1 MFPRE
6 SYIEKLRA
14 LDASDL
20 VKIITGVRRCGK
32 SSIMRLVQADLIE
45 AGLPEDKILYL
56 DLELMS
62 NEPLT
67 RKAAFAA
74 AVKDRV
80 EQSGITHLFVDEVQE
95 LETWAK
101 TINAIRAEYN
111 LDIYVTGSNARMFA
125 GESITYLSG
134 RYVTVEVYPLSL
146 KEFCLFKG
154 MESPTRTEAEAA
166 YADYVRWGG
175 FPAVAAAPNDE
186 LRDALLDGIYASVFM
201 RDIVLRGGIRN
212 EAAFKRVAEFTL
224 DNLGNQTSAA
234 AIGRALKSGGHT
246 VTGETIDS
254 YLDLMC
260 LAYLLYRCQRY
271 DIRGKELLKTNG
283 KYYAVDM
290 GLRNH
295 ALGNPNGNFGHVT
308 ENVVYLELKRR
319 GFEVQVGTMPQNEV
333 DFVARRADARAYVQV
348 SETVLDPETLE
359 REIAPF
365 AKLKDGYPRVLITK
379 DAADYSQGGI
389 THLNLYDFLLG
400 ATW

>member
-1 MFPRE
+1 MIPRIA
-6 SYIEKLRA
+6 YIEKLQA

-32 SSIMRLVQADLIE
+32 SSIMQMMRESILKS
-45 AGLPEDKILYL
+45 GTPEEKVIYL
-56 DLELMS
+56 DLERLS

-67 RKAAFAA
+67 QKANFIA
-74 AVKDRV
+74 AVKERV
-80 EQSGITHLFVDEVQE
+80 ERSQATHLFVDEVQE
-95 LETWAK
+95 LEAWAK
-101 TINAIRAEYN
+101 TINALRAEYSLN
-111 LDIYVTGSNARMFA
+111 IYVTGSNARMFA
-125 GESITYLSG
+125 GEDITYLSG

-146 KEFCLFKG
+146 QEFCQFRG
-154 MESPTRTEAEAA
+154 VENPTRPDLEQL
-166 YADYVRWGG
+166 YNDYVRWGG

-186 LRDALLDGIYASVFM
+186 LREALLDGIYASVFM

-212 EAAFKRVAEFTL
+212 EAAFKRVADFTL

-234 AIGRALKSGGHT
+234 AIQRALKSGGHT

-260 LAYLLYRCQRY
+260 LAYLLYKCQRY

-283 KYYAVDM
+283 KYYVVDT

-295 ALGNPNGNFGHVT
+295 ALGNPGGNFGHVT
-308 ENVVYLELKRR
+308 ENMVYLELKRR
-319 GFEVQVGTMPQNEV
+319 GFDVQVGTMPQNEV
-333 DFVARRADARAYVQV
+333 DFVARRPDAQVYVQV

-359 REIAPF
+359 REVAPF
-365 AKLKDGYPRVLITK
+365 SKLKDGYPRVLITK
-379 DAADYSQGGI
+379 DATDYSQAGI
-389 THLNLYDFLLG
+389 IHLNLYDFLMG

>member
-1 MFPRE
+1 MIPRT
-6 SYIEKLRA
+6 SYLEKIRA

-20 VKIITGVRRCGK
+20 VKVITGVRRCGK
-32 SSIMRLVQADLIE
+32 SSIMRMICEDLIS
-45 AGLPEDKILYL
+45 AGAPEEKLIYL
-56 DLELMS
+56 DLELLS

-67 RKAAFAA
+67 QKAAFVA
-74 AVKDRV
+74 AVKERV
-80 EQSGITHLFVDEVQE
+80 ERANATHLFVDEVQE

-101 TINAIRAEYN
+101 TINGLRAEYG

-125 GESITYLSG
+125 GEDITYLSG

-146 KEFCLFKG
+146 SEFCQFKG
-154 MESPTRTEAEAA
+154 MTEPTRAEAEAA
-166 YADYVRWGG
+166 YSEYVRWGG
-175 FPAVAAAPNDE
+175 FPAVALAPTDE
-186 LRDALLDGIYASVFM
+186 LREALLDGIYASVFM

-212 EAAFKRVAEFTL
+212 EAAFKRVADFTL

-254 YLDLMC
+254 YLGLMC
-260 LAYLLYRCQRY
+260 LAYLLYKCQRY

-283 KYYAVDM
+283 KYYVVDT

-295 ALGNPNGNFGHVT
+295 ALGTPNGNLGHVM

-319 GFEVQVGTMPQNEV
+319 GFDVQVGTMPNNEV
-333 DFVARRADARAYVQV
+333 DFVARRPGAQAYIQV
-348 SETVLDPETLE
+348 SETVLDPDTLE

-365 AKLKDGYPRVLITK
+365 GKLRDAYPRVLITK
-379 DAADYSQGGI
+379 DASDYSQAGI
-389 THLNLYDFLLG
+389 AHLNLYDFLMG